1 MAEGYVT
8 KLQTILNALKLTFC
22 FCVSIQWKINGRY
35 TRLIEYLWN
44 NIQNGRLMNEHKR
57 SLNNIDGDDIKRL
70 LTNYIFGRTQFTDLL
85 TDKMRSDRPPVHSS
99 TNKQQKYCLFNF
111 FKKINTCVWFMRWI
125 GAYVIKQLSF
135 CHLKINNGFFISLMI
150 NSIHDIEEY
159 WLQEIRK

>member
-8 KLQTILNALKLTFC
+8 KLQTILNAVKLTFC
-22 FCVSIQWKINGRY
+22 FCFSIQWKINGRY

-85 TDKMRSDRPPVHSS
+85 TDKMQAIARQSIHQQI
-99 TNKQQKYCLFNF
+99 NKKVLFIQF
-111 FKKINTCVWFMRWI
+111 FLKINTCVWFMRWI
-125 GAYVIKQLSF
+125 GANGIKQLSF